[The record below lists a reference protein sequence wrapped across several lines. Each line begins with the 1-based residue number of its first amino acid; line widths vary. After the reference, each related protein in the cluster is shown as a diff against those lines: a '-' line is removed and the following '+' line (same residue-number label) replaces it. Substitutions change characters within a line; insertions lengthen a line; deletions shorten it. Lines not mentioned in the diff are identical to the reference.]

1 MNSKDIEIARM
12 SNLSNWTEIDNVKGY
27 YRYVVSANAAY
38 EIIVN
43 SQRFGESNMKA
54 VANAYMAMEFA
65 LPKRKPMF
73 IREPIAVGRT
83 VEECLE
89 KVVKDYKE
97 NMK

>member
-1 MNSKDIEIARM
+1 MNSKDIEMERISR
-12 SNLSNWTEIDNVKGY
+12 LSNWTEIDNVKGY
-27 YRYVVSANAAY
+27 YRYVVAEKAAY
-38 EIIVN
+38 EIIVT

-65 LPKRKPMF
+65 LPNRKPMF
-73 IREPIAVGRT
+73 TREPIAIGRT

>member
-1 MNSKDIEIARM
+1 MDSKDIEMVRIGRL
-12 SNLSNWTEIDNVKGY
+12 NNWTEIDNVKGY
-27 YRYVVSANAAY
+27 YRYVVAAKAAY
-38 EIIVN
+38 EIIVT

-54 VANAYMAMEFA
+54 IANAYMAIEFA

-73 IREPIAVGRT
+73 TREPIALGRT

-97 NMK
+97 NMI

>member
-1 MNSKDIEIARM
+1 MNSKDIEMAKM
-12 SNLSNWTEIDNVKGY
+12 SRLSNWTTVDNVKGY
-27 YRYVVSANAAY
+27 YRYVVSEKSAY
-38 EIIVN
+38 EIIVT
-43 SQRFGESNMKA
+43 SKRFGENDMQA
-54 VANAYMAMEFA
+54 IANAYMVMEFA

-73 IREPIAVGRT
+73 TREPIAIGRT

>member
-12 SNLSNWTEIDNVKGY
+12 SSLSNWAEIDNMKGY
-27 YRYVVSANAAY
+27 YRYVVNEHYVY
-38 EIIVN
+38 EIIVT
-43 SQRFGESNMKA
+43 SQRFGENDMQA
-54 VANAYMAMEFA
+54 IANAYMVMEFA

-73 IREPIAVGRT
+73 TREPIAIGRT

>member
-27 YRYVVSANAAY
+27 YRYIVSANAAY